1 MAEFNSKEYWENR
14 YQGGGNSGIGSYG
27 VSATIKAD
35 YINSVISKYNIKTI
49 NDLGHGDGNQ
59 INLLEGFTS
68 YTGYDVS
75 STIRDKCIL
84 QFQDDRRY
92 TFINDVSQ
100 FKQANLAM
108 SLDVLYHITEQ
119 EVFVDYIDK
128 LFSIGEYILI
138 YAEDRDHRGNSHVVC
153 RKFTNYI
160 SEVYNNFTL
169 IDTVDGSHKEVK
181 LFLYK
186 KQ

>member
-1 MAEFNSKEYWENR
+1 MAEFNSKEYWEAR

-27 VSATIKAD
+27 VSANIKAE

-59 INLLEGFTS
+59 IGLLKGFDQ

-75 STIRDKCIL
+75 STIRNKCIL
-84 QFQDDRRY
+84 QYQDDRRY
-92 TFINDVSQ
+92 TFIDNESQ
-100 FKQANLAM
+100 FKQADLAM
-108 SLDVLYHITEQ
+108 SLDVLYHLTEQ
-119 EVFVDYIDK
+119 EVFVEYIDK

-138 YAEDRDHRGNSHVVC
+138 YAEDRDFKGNSHVLC

-160 SEVYNNFTL
+160 SDVYNNFSL
-169 IDTVDGSHKEVK
+169 LDIADGSHKEVK